1 MRPGDANGRDLPYA
15 DKSIDYG
22 DGRVGSRQ
30 HNGKSGR
37 GGPARW
43 EVPMQEWLLVIAPLT
58 LVLYFLIFPEQ
69 LGPAWDCVAFATQ
82 WVMACL

>member
-1 MRPGDANGRDLPYA
+1 
-15 DKSIDYG
+15 
-22 DGRVGSRQ
+22 
-30 HNGKSGR
+30 
-37 GGPARW
+37 
-43 EVPMQEWLLVIAPLT
+43 MQEWLLVIAPLT